1 MTTMDL
7 TEAISLVWLDMR
19 SEDPQHADTPTDA
32 VRHTRDTLQHSDIEV
47 PGDDELNAAYRAVL
61 DASDDELADVLTDY
75 R

>member
-32 VRHTRDTLQHSDIEV
+32 VRYTRDTLRHDDIDV
-47 PGDDELNAAYRAVL
+47 PGDGELNTAYHAVL
-61 DASDDELADVLTDY
+61 DASDDEIADVLTDY